1 MRTATG
7 RLVGLRTC
15 TAQQARVIRWAAE
28 SDRAVLPRRHPGYR
42 GVHYLAPEGSY
53 SRVPAWKSRAHW
65 LNLVVPL
72 ALSSRPEVLR
82 RHRVNP
88 DTFRFWA
95 RTESLYAQDQ
105 ATGRRV
111 VVRPDVVAAVAEMSE
126 RHVQRCRAAAR
137 DLELLVDVVP
147 GRMLTET
154 ECYTARRNGSPQRGL
169 STESAF
175 AVPAW
180 LGGKAWSQPCFGG
193 HVTPTS
199 GTPRSPLQ
207 VTVPTTSALNR
218 SAKTK
223 VAAPPPQHLQGRSP
237 RKRGRRPS
245 PACAYGL
252 ARALQALVPWL
263 RHEQPGRLAP
273 ALTRFANA
281 SPAWTARDIV
291 DAIDQ
296 VNQRHGW
303 TSLTSQH
310 VKTRPAAVLA
320 YYLRDLDVHA
330 DHPRADLRAFQAAR
344 PDWCGTCDHHT
355 RLLELDDGRLQ
366 RCPAC
371 HTSARRHTGAESLV
385 ARDTAPHH

>member
-1 MRTATG
+1 VIAPTRQ
-7 RLVGLRTC
+7 LVGLRTC

-28 SDRAVLPRRHPGYR
+28 SDRAVLPRRHPGCR
-42 GVHYLAPEGSY
+42 GVHYAAPEGSY

-72 ALSSRPEVLR
+72 ALSGRPEVLR
-82 RHRVNP
+82 RHRVNA

-126 RHVQRCRAAAR
+126 RHIQRCRAAAR
-137 DLELLVDVVP
+137 DLGLLIDVVP
-147 GRMLTET
+147 GRMLTEA
-154 ECYTARRNGSPQRGL
+154 ECYTARRSGSPQRGL

-180 LGGKAWSQPCFGG
+180 LGGKAWSQTCSGV

-199 GTPRSPLQ
+199 GTPRPPLQ
-207 VTVPTTSALNR
+207 VTVPTTSAFKR

-223 VAAPPPQHLQGRSP
+223 VAASPPQHLQGRST
-237 RKRGRRPS
+237 REHRRRRGQGP
-245 PACAYGL
+245 AYGL
-252 ARALQALVPWL
+252 ARSLQALVPWL
-263 RHEQPGRLAP
+263 RHEQPGRLVP
-273 ALTRFANA
+273 ALSRFANA
-281 SPAWTARDIV
+281 SPIWTARDVV

-296 VNQRHGW
+296 VNDRNNW
-303 TSLTSQH
+303 TSLTSHH
-310 VKTRPAAVLA
+310 VKSRPAAVLA

-330 DHPRADLRAFQAAR
+330 DHPRADLRTFQAIR
-344 PDWCGTCDHHT
+344 PAWCGGCDERT
-355 RLLELDDGRLQ
+355 RLLERADGRLQ
-366 RCPAC
+366 RCLAC
-371 HTSARRHTGAESLV
+371 HH
-385 ARDTAPHH
+385 